1 MLMALL
7 EAAPRGH
14 FPPSHCVACMGL
26 RSNCKHAPLLQGMAA
41 IQDKLNLPIVM
52 HNRQVR
58 ERSHCL
64 SLHSRYHSA
73 ND

>member
-1 MLMALL
+1 
-7 EAAPRGH
+7 
-14 FPPSHCVACMGL
+14 MGL

-73 ND
+73 KH